1 MRFEDALKEMRK
13 GKTVKIYIDCGT
25 YAYFKIDEDKNIVV
39 SCSQD
44 FERLQLLEKRG
55 FATDLILSE
64 NWESLV

>member
-13 GKTVKIYIDCGT
+13 GKTVKIDIDCGT

-64 NWESLV
+64 NWESLE